1 LRQKH
6 KQLLSKINQ
15 KFKKKH
21 LLREFVFAVF
31 FKTQQKGSD
40 YDVGRGVKVYVECG
54 WMRNHSEAVAP
65 DPLGE
70 LQVLAH
76 DGHSLGMDGAKV
88 GVLKERDQVGLG
100 RLLKGKHGLAL
111 EPDLLLE
118 LSGDLADEALEGELA
133 DEQVGLNKQ
142 QAARKGPP

>member
-1 LRQKH
+1 
-6 KQLLSKINQ
+6 
-15 KFKKKH
+15 
-21 LLREFVFAVF
+21 
-31 FKTQQKGSD
+31 
-40 YDVGRGVKVYVECG
+40 
-54 WMRNHSEAVAP
+54 MRNHSEAVAP

-111 EPDLLLE
+111 ESDLLLE
-118 LSGDLADEALEGELA
+118 LSGDLADEPLEGELA

-142 QAARKGPP
+142 QAARKGPPWGGHSKRHLRFSGIF